1 MTLIL
6 LMMRFS
12 LMTVIISAS
21 NHMFGR
27 AVWDELPE
35 CIFENLLI
43 NHTKPTSI
51 AMLIIIKR
59 VFEWAIFV

>member
-12 LMTVIISAS
+12 LMTVIISTS

-27 AVWDELPE
+27 AVWDEWPE
-35 CIFENLLI
+35 CIFENF
-43 NHTKPTSI
+43 KI
-51 AMLIIIKR
+51 AR
-59 VFEWAIFV
+59 VNRGQF

>member
-35 CIFENLLI
+35 CIFENF
-43 NHTKPTSI
+43 KI
-51 AMLIIIKR
+51 ARVKR
-59 VFEWAIFV
+59 GQF